1 MLHHLYRIMF
11 ILLASIIDFI
21 ANNVNMLVP
30 TEVTSD
36 IYAQIFDMV
45 HIFKLVAMYMVRME
59 SWVFLSSYRNNSSL
73 FYIA

>member
-1 MLHHLYRIMF
+1 MF

-45 HIFKLVAMYMVRME
+45 HIFK
-59 SWVFLSSYRNNSSL
+59 
-73 FYIA
+73 